1 MKRKNNNLFLNSDND
16 EISMLAEIKTEAL
29 EGETEIDINKDIP
42 VIPLRNMVMFPQ
54 VVMPITVGRVSTQK
68 LVNAAFKNSQLVA
81 VVCQKHGDIE
91 YPEFDDLYHIGVL
104 VKILRIFDIPGG
116 NMTVFVQSAG
126 PKIKLESI
134 VQSVPYLMGR
144 ISFIPEDNN
153 SKNNDEFIVLARNL
167 QTNI

>member
-81 VVCQKHGDIE
+81 VVCQNRVILNILNLMIFIIWVE
-91 YPEFDDLYHIGVL
+91 YHSFR
-104 VKILRIFDIPGG
+104 KIII
-116 NMTVFVQSAG
+116 
-126 PKIKLESI
+126 
-134 VQSVPYLMGR
+134 
-144 ISFIPEDNN
+144 
-153 SKNNDEFIVLARNL
+153 ARTTMNL
-167 QTNI
+167 